1 MLSEWVRYYHQ
12 PGMFKE
18 GDKIYAAYVAR
29 VMQCCVYSCVM
40 YCVIHVCVIS

>member
-29 VMQCCVYSCVM
+29 VMHEYVYLWYYNRSSLVKLF
-40 YCVIHVCVIS
+40 I

>member
-29 VMQCCVYSCVM
+29 VKFITKLLVM
-40 YCVIHVCVIS
+40 G

>member
-29 VMQCCVYSCVM
+29 VMTYNK
-40 YCVIHVCVIS
+40 YI